1 MKTLFWVLAV
11 SWIGLSGCA
20 DDLPAPPASSAKPE
34 PTAHANDATPNPKTT
49 SQRTVLA
56 TIEEMQEGI
65 RSQQPQVVWYLLP
78 TELRED
84 VEELV
89 HEFARRVDQNL
100 WRNAIAS
107 WRDVQKILD
116 QKADDI
122 LALPE
127 FAFLTPEQ
135 KSSLR
140 QQLRSEARLLS
151 AILDSKLADL
161 SHIQSLSL
169 GEFLKTDGAAIL
181 ATIRNTNASTESN
194 EIGFMPM
201 RTGAQPRVM
210 EQDEQTARVGWF
222 AESDRPVHEMLW
234 VQHDGHWMPA
244 AFLTGWEQVRLARR
258 ELQSTT
264 EPLGVVEERLQSLEA
279 ADEVLKKLLATE
291 SAEEFAQVW
300 QQKVS
305 ADVRVQLVSRYHAT
319 VGVGQPMTN
328 ADVTADQTTS
338 NPDADPVPITN
349 ATQADYVTIEV
360 RGKLDESAE
369 DVLFLALE
377 AAIAGDADVLQ
388 LPGQKHWTSQVGPVR
403 DVDAFAKRLRIGRVL
418 EVDAKNR
425 RIVLEW
431 TD

>member
-1 MKTLFWVLAV
+1 MKTLFGFLLL
-11 SWIGLSGCA
+11 SWLGLSGCA
-20 DDLPAPPASSAKPE
+20 NDPPASPAPSEQSE
-34 PTAHANDATPNPKTT
+34 PKTSANDTASASEST
-49 SQRTVLA
+49 SKRTVLA
-56 TIEEMQEGI
+56 TIEEMQAGL
-65 RSQQPQVVWYLLP
+65 RDRQPQVIWYLLP

-89 HEFARRVDQNL
+89 HEFAMRVDEEL
-100 WRNAIAS
+100 WRNAITS
-107 WRDVQKILD
+107 WRDVQQILD
-116 QKADDI
+116 QKTDDI

-127 FAFLTPEQ
+127 FAFLSPEQ

-140 QQLRSEARLLS
+140 QQLGSESRLLK
-151 AILDSKLADL
+151 AILDSKLARL
-161 SHIQSLSL
+161 SHIQSLSI

-181 ATIRNTNASTESN
+181 ATIRDTNASNESG
-194 EIGFMPM
+194 ETVFIPL
-201 RTGAQPRVM
+201 RTDAKPRVM

-222 AESDRPVHEMLW
+222 ADSDQLVHEMLW

-244 AFLTGWEQVRLARR
+244 VFLTAWEQVRLARR

-264 EPLGVVEERLQSLEA
+264 EPLGVVEKRLQSLEA
-279 ADEVLKKLLATE
+279 ADEVLKEFLATK

-300 QQKVS
+300 QQEVS
-305 ADVRVQLVSRYHAT
+305 ADVRVQLVSRYLAT
-319 VGVGQPMTN
+319 VGVEQPI
-328 ADVTADQTTS
+328 ADTTTETTS
-338 NPDADPVPITN
+338 NPDADPVPITD
-349 ATQADYVTIEV
+349 ATQADYVIVEV

-403 DVDAFAKRLRIGRVL
+403 DVEAFAKRLRIGRMV
-418 EVDAKNR
+418 EVDAEKR
-425 RIVLEW
+425 RVVLEW